1 MNSTTTPSTT
11 RGDAGVDVYAV
22 VGSLLCLAHCLALPA
37 LVGSLSAIAPFV
49 ESELA
54 HKLLV
59 LLLAPATLYAIFA
72 DKNWTGRHFFVITAV
87 IGLSLLCAAAFVP
100 PLEAYETPLTVL
112 GSITLSSAHLM
123 RAMRKR
129 R

>member
-11 RGDAGVDVYAV
+11 RGDTAVDVYAV
-22 VGSLLCLAHCLALPA
+22 AGSLLCLAHCLALPA

-59 LLLAPATLYAIFA
+59 LLLAPATVYAIA
-72 DKNWTGRHFFVITAV
+72 GDQAWSGRHFFVVAAV
-87 IGLSLLCAAAFVP
+87 IGLSLLGAAAFFP
-100 PLEAYETPLTVL
+100 PLEAHETPLTVL
-112 GSITLSSAHLM
+112 GSMLLSSAHLM
-123 RAMRKR
+123 RAIRKR